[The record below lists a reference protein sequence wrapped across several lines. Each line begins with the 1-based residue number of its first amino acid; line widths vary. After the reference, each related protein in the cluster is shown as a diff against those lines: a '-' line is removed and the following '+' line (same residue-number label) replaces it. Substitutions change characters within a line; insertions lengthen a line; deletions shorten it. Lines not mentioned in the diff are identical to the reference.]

1 MFDRADDGRT
11 LKLMVVIDEYTR
23 QCLAICQMTARATG
37 KVIISNGFSKF
48 HLAVA
53 ASEAQQRG
61 KLAAFFTGAY
71 PTPAVRRL
79 AAGAG
84 LGGGRKVARL
94 LARREDIPDSLAHPI
109 PWPETYLMAGSLVRR
124 VPALAGVGAWLN
136 ETSLRRYA
144 RRAAGL
150 IERFGPG
157 ASLYHYRAG
166 FGHES
171 VRAAKRLGMVTL
183 CDHSIA
189 HPAVLDYLVTHDGQL
204 PPPGTQGAMSRFWRD
219 VLADI
224 EQADAVVVNSQFV
237 KDTFLH
243 QGWNESLV
251 HIVYSGVDGQFIDA
265 IPETFPRTMEGPARL
280 LFAGV
285 LERRK
290 GADTLM
296 SALAMIDDQSWRI
309 ELLGAI
315 APDIADANRPFLAD
329 PRVAIGG
336 TVSRAALA
344 TRMASAEVFIF
355 PSLAEGSARVVFE
368 ALACG
373 CYVITTPNTGS
384 IVEDGVHGALVPPGD
399 ADALAGAIRHAI
411 ADRDMVAKIGQRNA
425 ALVRDRYRQSWY
437 GDGLARLY
445 AMLIQN

>member
-1 MFDRADDGRT
+1 
-11 LKLMVVIDEYTR
+11 
-23 QCLAICQMTARATG
+23 MTARATD
-37 KVIISNGFSKF
+37 KVIISNGFGKF

-53 ASEAQQRG
+53 AAEAQRRG
-61 KLAAFFTGAY
+61 ALSAFITGAY

-79 AAGAG
+79 VTGAG
-84 LGGGRKVARL
+84 LDGGRKLARL
-94 LARREDIPDSLAHPI
+94 LARREDIPVSLVQPM
-109 PWPETYLMAGSLVRR
+109 PWLESLQQAGYLVRR

-136 ETSLRRYA
+136 ETSLRHYA
-144 RRAAGL
+144 RRAVGL
-150 IERFGPG
+150 IERFAPG

-166 FGHES
+166 YGHES
-171 VRAAKRLGMVTL
+171 VQAAKRMGMVAL

-189 HPAVLDYLVTHDGQL
+189 HPALLDYLVTHDGQL

-243 QGWNESLV
+243 RGWDESLV
-251 HIVYSGVDGQFIDA
+251 HVVYLGVDDQFLGA
-265 IPETFPRTMEGPARL
+265 IPETPPRTMEGPARL
-280 LFAGV
+280 LFAGA

-290 GADTLM
+290 GADALM
-296 SALAMIDDQSWRI
+296 SALATIEDQPWQI

-315 APDIADANRPFLAD
+315 APDIASANRPLLAD

-336 TVSRAALA
+336 TVSRDELA
-344 TRMASAEVFIF
+344 TRMAGAEIFVF

-384 IVEDGVHGALVPPGD
+384 IVADGVHGALVPPGD
-399 ADALAGAIRHAI
+399 ADALAGAIRRAI
-411 ADRDMVAKIGQRNA
+411 ADRDRVAEIGERNA
-425 ALVRDRYRQSWY
+425 ALVRERYRQSGY

-445 AMLIQN
+445 GMLTGQTEKSGGATDD

>member
-1 MFDRADDGRT
+1 
-11 LKLMVVIDEYTR
+11 
-23 QCLAICQMTARATG
+23 MTARATD

-53 ASEAQQRG
+53 AAEAQRRG
-61 KLAAFFTGAY
+61 KLAAFLTGAY

-79 AAGAG
+79 VTGAG
-84 LGGGRKVARL
+84 LSGGWQLARL
-94 LARREDIPDSLAHPI
+94 LARREDIPDSLVQPI
-109 PWPETYLMAGSLVRR
+109 SWPESVQKTGFLVRR
-124 VPALAGVGAWLN
+124 IPGLAGVGAWLN

-144 RRAAGL
+144 RRAVGL
-150 IERFGPG
+150 IERFGPDAG
-157 ASLYHYRAG
+157 LYHYRAG

-171 VRAAKRLGMVTL
+171 VRAAKRLGMVAL

-204 PPPGTQGAMSRFWRD
+204 PPSGARGAISRFWRD
-219 VLADI
+219 ILADI
-224 EQADAVVVNSQFV
+224 EQADAVLVNSQFV

-243 QGWNESLV
+243 QGWDESLV
-251 HIVYSGVDGQFIDA
+251 HVIYLGVDDQFFDA
-265 IPETFPRTMEGPARL
+265 IPEIPPRTMEGPLRL
-280 LFAGV
+280 LFAGS

-290 GADTLM
+290 GAVALI
-296 SALAMIDDQSWRI
+296 SALATINDRPWQI

-315 APDIADANRPFLAD
+315 APDIASANHPFLSD
-329 PRVAIGG
+329 PRVAVSG
-336 TVSRAALA
+336 TVSRVELA
-344 TRMASAEVFIF
+344 NRMAGAEVFIF

-399 ADALAGAIRHAI
+399 ADALAGAIRRAI
-411 ADRDMVAKIGQRNA
+411 ADRGMVGEIGKRNA
-425 ALVRDRYRQSWY
+425 TLVRERYRQSRY

-445 AMLIQN
+445 DRLEVANVG